1 MKKIILI
8 LIGISMILSGVI
20 FVLYKNN
27 QSKNEEVID
36 IFKEKDEEEVEIK
49 EETLLEEQ
57 SKKVFVDIKGMVASP
72 GVYEVDSAS
81 RVNDVIALAGGLL
94 EGADTSYIN
103 LAKIVTDEMTI
114 IINSKEEIL
123 EKYKEEVCICNC
135 PEITNDACIEN
146 NTSTDN
152 EIININTASKEDL
165 TKVPGIGDSKAE
177 AIIKYR
183 EENGPFTTTED
194 IKKVS
199 GIGDS
204 LFEEIKAYITI

>member
-8 LIGISMILSGVI
+8 LLGVSTLLSGVI

-27 QSKNEEVID
+27 QGKNEEVID
-36 IFKEKDEEEVEIK
+36 IFKEKDEKIEK
-49 EETLLEEQ
+49 EENKPEET
-57 SKKVFVDIKGMVASP
+57 KNVFVDIKGMVTTP
-72 GVYEVDSAS
+72 GVYQVDSTS
-81 RVNDVIALAGGLL
+81 RVNDVINMAGGLL
-94 EGADTSYIN
+94 EGADTSYVN

-146 NTSTDN
+146 NSNPND
-152 EIININTASKEDL
+152 EIININTASKEEL
-165 TKVPGIGDSKAE
+165 TKVPGIGESKASS
-177 AIIKYR
+177 IIEYR
-183 EENGPFTTTED
+183 EKNGPFTSAED

-199 GIGDS
+199 GIGDT
-204 LFEEIKAYITI
+204 LFEEIKVYITV

>member
-8 LIGISMILSGVI
+8 LLGVSILLSGVI

-27 QSKNEEVID
+27 QSKNEEVVD
-36 IFKEKDEEEVEIK
+36 IFKEEKEEKVEIQEDK
-49 EETLLEEQ
+49 KVET
-57 SKKVFVDIKGMVASP
+57 KKVFVDIKGMVTTP
-72 GVYEVDSAS
+72 GVYEVDSTS
-81 RVNDVIALAGGLL
+81 RVNDVINIAGGLL

-152 EIININTASKEDL
+152 EIININTASKEEL
-165 TKVPGIGDSKAE
+165 TKVPGIGESKASS
-177 AIIKYR
+177 IIEYR
-183 EENGPFTTTED
+183 EKNGPFTSVED

-199 GIGDS
+199 GIGDT
-204 LFEEIKAYITI
+204 LFEEIKVHITV